1 MYSKPY
7 NIYCITETWLNDCF
21 YDNEILPC
29 EYTIYRKDRGSRG
42 GGVLIAV
49 NKSISSTLISSP
61 SDLELVAINLDV
73 GNSSITVCTVYVPP
87 TASAVYHTNLLSY
100 LRNLTLSVKSV
111 VIVGD
116 FNFPDIC
123 WSTLSGSSPIS
134 NAFCDFVYE
143 SNLTQLVDCS
153 THIMGNTLDLLLT
166 NNASLISNLTI
177 EQPHPL
183 ISSDHYTISFK
194 IKLQLSHK
202 CKEKGHSLVFDY
214 SKGDYTG
221 LCDHLLD
228 ADFGI
233 YFQSSDIEHVWSVI
247 KQNFLTA
254 MNLFIPKVRLK
265 SHNHLKWYN
274 SEIRHTLN
282 RVRTLR
288 EKKF

>member
-116 FNFPDIC
+116 FNFPDM
-123 WSTLSGSSPIS
+123 L
-134 NAFCDFVYE
+134 VYTFWIF
-143 SNLTQLVDCS
+143 SYIQR
-153 THIMGNTLDLLLT
+153 LL
-166 NNASLISNLTI
+166 
-177 EQPHPL
+177 
-183 ISSDHYTISFK
+183 
-194 IKLQLSHK
+194 
-202 CKEKGHSLVFDY
+202 
-214 SKGDYTG
+214 
-221 LCDHLLD
+221 
-228 ADFGI
+228 
-233 YFQSSDIEHVWSVI
+233 
-247 KQNFLTA
+247 
-254 MNLFIPKVRLK
+254 
-265 SHNHLKWYN
+265 
-274 SEIRHTLN
+274 
-282 RVRTLR
+282 
-288 EKKF
+288 